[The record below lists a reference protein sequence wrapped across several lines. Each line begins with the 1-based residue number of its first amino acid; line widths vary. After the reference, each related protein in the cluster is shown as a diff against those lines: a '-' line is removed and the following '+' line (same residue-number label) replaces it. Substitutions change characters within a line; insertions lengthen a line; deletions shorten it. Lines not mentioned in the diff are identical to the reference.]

1 MMVLYVTDMTESAE
15 NGEEVKDME
24 VVEENMEEED
34 KEDMI
39 NILLTMNVI
48 GDWSDRLLTDR
59 RRKIAITS
67 PDHQLSFDVI
77 LEKNLFDSAV
87 YDFTLLYFLSGCL

>member
-15 NGEEVKDME
+15 NGEKVKDKE

-67 PDHQLSFDVI
+67 LDHQLSFDVI
-77 LEKNLFDSAV
+77 LEKNLSDSAV
-87 YDFTLLYFLSGCL
+87 YDFTLLLN

>member
-15 NGEEVKDME
+15 NGEEVKDKE
-24 VVEENMEEED
+24 VVEENMEEGD

-48 GDWSDRLLTDR
+48 WRL
-59 RRKIAITS
+59 
-67 PDHQLSFDVI
+67 
-77 LEKNLFDSAV
+77 E
-87 YDFTLLYFLSGCL
+87 

>member
-15 NGEEVKDME
+15 NGEKVKDKG

-48 GDWSDRLLTDR
+48 WRL
-59 RRKIAITS
+59 
-67 PDHQLSFDVI
+67 
-77 LEKNLFDSAV
+77 E
-87 YDFTLLYFLSGCL
+87 

>member
-15 NGEEVKDME
+15 NGEKVKDKE

-48 GDWSDRLLTDR
+48 EDWSDRLLTDGR
-59 RRKIAITS
+59 LRL
-67 PDHQLSFDVI
+67 QV
-77 LEKNLFDSAV
+77 
-87 YDFTLLYFLSGCL
+87 